1 MKNYISHSISK
12 LKNNFS
18 LTRKNATLLPVFLM
32 LLFVIANTNT
42 SLAQDTFE
50 TSFDSWVNIAGDQS
64 NWLRTT
70 GSTPSPNTGPTTG
83 SGSATYIYYEA
94 TGGTTGDVAWIEKVY
109 DFRGKENVQL
119 VFDFHMWAN
128 SLDANAMGSL
138 DVFVDYEGTL
148 TNVFTITG
156 NQGNNWLRTNP
167 INLSYF
173 DKKLVKLRF
182 QATRGTQFTSDI
194 AVDNINVTFQLP
206 GPLDSDGDGV
216 LDINDLDDDNDGIL
230 DVDEC
235 QSISGAAL
243 PEADAIS
250 YSRDIYD
257 FYVAGN
263 NTNALGY
270 KESGFEKA
278 AFDKG
283 VSLTVLSGPD
293 EFTVTG
299 ATGAGSASN
308 STVSFANGTI
318 TYGVNYSSPTNNDEF
333 RTTTASNFFSGN
345 IGEGVYIL
353 PYQGGQAGDT
363 YTTTINFTTPVTAF
377 SFDLVDIFD
386 TITTGNPI
394 STYSLVINGV
404 EYVGFTGGFLGD
416 DGTGNLNVIDGS
428 GTNVGSVVAGQNI
441 ENTIGF
447 ISQTPITQI
456 QVIHRVESGSIS
468 STARDPHG
476 IDNFVYGTGSCD
488 TDGDGILNYL
498 DTDSDND
505 GCTDANEAYFG
516 TTLRVDGDND
526 GFYGN
531 GAVTVD
537 GQGRVVGASYN
548 TPNAVYL
555 DETLS
560 ACYDTDNDGVPDSVD
575 LDDDNDGILDSIE
588 CPLTPLS
595 AAADA
600 SYYQS
605 SHGRYFS
612 VSNNINAN
620 GYIESGWSGAISE
633 AGSVVVSE
641 SDFTSTTF
649 SNGSL
654 TISSDVSAAANTSAV
669 GISVTNADSFISGAS
684 GSGYSIVPGDSRSET
699 DQNLTTSVFINFTN
713 PVYSFGFDLV
723 DYFDHGSVGSFE
735 DEWGIYADGIL
746 IFKIGPDKSV
756 GSGVSGLVTLKDGSG
771 NFLSN
776 ITVGQNLETF
786 IGFIQPRPVST
797 IEIRHSSTY
806 ITDSFGADNFG
817 IDEFRYSQ
825 EAPCDFDKDG
835 IPNYLDSDSD
845 NDGCTDAD
853 EAYYNG
859 LADADSDNNGYYG
872 SGVPTVD
879 GQGKVTT
886 ASYAT
891 PNAYYLN
898 TAVITCDDND
908 KDGIPDAV
916 DVDDDNDGILDA
928 NECPTPVIYNDSF
941 EVPNIQ
947 SLGTNLT
954 SRPDADADGEVDM
967 FISQTSI
974 EGWTT
979 TDANSFDIIFDL
991 LNASDGNQSLDLY
1004 GTPTATGIQKTYTGF
1019 TEGVEVDFSLDYSS
1033 VAGLFEA
1040 TVSVDY
1046 GSGPVLLTTLQP
1058 NGIAASD
1065 SPGVAGQRAS
1075 SVVWSNYSATL
1086 TPTASG
1092 SIKIIIQST
1101 SLGSGQV
1108 GVLIDN
1114 VSLSQTSCT
1123 DTDSDGVID
1132 SFDTDSDNDGC
1143 PDAMEG
1149 AATLTLDKLSTFT
1162 GGSVGGSSQ
1171 NLGSNVDANG
1181 SPIVSG
1187 QGATGF
1193 TQASTNDVKDAN
1205 VSLACAIDL
1214 NITKKVDKPILKIG
1228 ETVIFTLVLT
1238 NAGPQPATNVQVRDL
1253 LPAGLTYNAASS
1265 VIATNTTYNPTTG
1278 IWDLSSLTIGVN
1290 DSVELKIAATINTLG
1305 VIITNNTEIF
1315 STTETDKDSTPNSN
1329 N

>member
-1 MKNYISHSISK
+1 M
-12 LKNNFS
+12 
-18 LTRKNATLLPVFLM
+18 
-32 LLFVIANTNT
+32 
-42 SLAQDTFE
+42 AQDTFE

-468 STARDPHG
+468 SSARDPHG

-531 GAVTVD
+531 GLVTVD
-537 GQGRVVGASYN
+537 GQGKVVGASYN

-555 DETLS
+555 DETIS

-588 CPLTPLS
+588 CPVTPLS

-600 SYYQS
+600 SFYQS

-612 VSNNINAN
+612 VSNNTNAN

-633 AGSVVVSE
+633 AGSFVVSE
-641 SDFTSTTF
+641 SNFTSTTF
-649 SNGSL
+649 SNGTL
-654 TISSDVSAAANTSAV
+654 TLSSDVSAAANTSTV

-684 GSGYSIVPGDSRSET
+684 GSGYSIVPGDARSET

-797 IEIRHSSTY
+797 IEIKHSSTY

-916 DVDDDNDGILDA
+916 DVDDDNDGILDLS
-928 NECPTPVIYNDSF
+928 EERCDQPSY
-941 EVPNIQ
+941 
-947 SLGTNLT
+947 
-954 SRPDADADGEVDM
+954 
-967 FISQTSI
+967 
-974 EGWTT
+974 
-979 TDANSFDIIFDL
+979 ANSTSGTGAFQDQLYIFNWSDIGGSLNNGDTQTFTINNLIITATFSNVVATGGGVNTSDLKTWPQALIGDLYNTSGTQESLYGDAATTSFSFTVDFTATKNGMPYPLDIIAIDSESTTAAGGESIIFDS
-991 LNASDGNQSLDLY
+991 NGGNWTFLEGKSGLGGTTFGDFTTSNQRLTVVDTFDDDDRGNSLY
-1004 GTPTATGIQKTYTGF
+1004 
-1019 TEGVEVDFSLDYSS
+1019 FSKNSTS
-1033 VAGLFEA
+1033 IN
-1040 TVSVDY
+1040 VSV
-1046 GSGPVLLTTLQP
+1046 
-1058 NGIAASD
+1058 N
-1065 SPGVAGQRAS
+1065 SPGTAQQAVAFGI
-1075 SVVWSNYSATL
+1075 YL
-1086 TPTASG
+1086 Y
-1092 SIKIIIQST
+1092 
-1101 SLGSGQV
+1101 
-1108 GVLIDN
+1108 
-1114 VSLSQTSCT
+1114 C
-1123 DTDSDGVID
+1123 DTDNDGIID

-1143 PDAMEG
+1143 PDAIEG

-1171 NLGSNVDANG
+1171 NLGANVDASG

-1238 NAGPQPATNVQVRDL
+1238 NSGPQPATNVQVRDL

-1278 IWDLSSLTIGVN
+1278 IWDLSSLTIGIN

-1315 STTETDKDSTPNSN
+1315 STSETDKDSTPNSN

>member
-1 MKNYISHSISK
+1 MKNYISHSITK

-18 LTRKNATLLPVFLM
+18 LTRNNATLLPVFLM
-32 LLFVIANTNT
+32 LLFAFASTNT

-64 NWLRTT
+64 NWVRTT

-128 SLDANAMGSL
+128 SADVNAMGSL
-138 DVFVDYEGTL
+138 DVFVNHEGSL

-156 NQGNNWLRTNP
+156 NQGNNWSRTNP

-173 DKKLVKLRF
+173 DGKLVKLRF
-182 QATRGTQFTSDI
+182 QSTRGTQFTSDI
-194 AVDNINVTFQLP
+194 ALDNINVTSQVSA
-206 GPLDSDGDGV
+206 PLDSDGDGV
-216 LDINDLDDDNDGIL
+216 VDEDDLDDDNDGIL
-230 DVDEC
+230 DTEEGCETATSSTFTLDSTESLLGDVNSGGKLVYKDVDGNRVVLEAAGTVGDDAGFPDYGPNDGTVVGDI
-235 QSISGAAL
+235 SIGEIGFEIAGNDINDQPKLRVSAFSADGIPLKFISIGLGGISDMDNSTAQ
-243 PEADAIS
+243 DAIAADVPGS
-250 YSRDIYD
+250 WSNLT
-257 FYVAGN
+257 VAGN
-263 NTNALGY
+263 TLSVGQITTSPVGATPVSGVTQAQLNDFDFNNFVNQGAVSEVIFNIGNPLVEGDYNATF
-270 KESGFEKA
+270 S
-278 AFDKG
+278 
-283 VSLTVLSGPD
+283 PD
-293 EFTVTG
+293 EPT
-299 ATGAGSASN
+299 S
-308 STVSFANGTI
+308 SFNLIVDDIKINEGGI
-318 TYGVNYSSPTNNDEF
+318 
-333 RTTTASNFFSGN
+333 RN
-345 IGEGVYIL
+345 IL
-353 PYQGGQAGDT
+353 T
-363 YTTTINFTTPVTAF
+363 KLLTTTI
-377 SFDLVDIFD
+377 
-386 TITTGNPI
+386 TI
-394 STYSLVINGV
+394 
-404 EYVGFTGGFLGD
+404 
-416 DGTGNLNVIDGS
+416 
-428 GTNVGSVVAGQNI
+428 
-441 ENTIGF
+441 
-447 ISQTPITQI
+447 
-456 QVIHRVESGSIS
+456 ESIIC
-468 STARDPHG
+468 R
-476 IDNFVYGTGSCD
+476 D
-488 TDGDGILNYL
+488 TDGDGIPDNL
-498 DTDSDND
+498 DSDSDND

-555 DETLS
+555 DETVS

-684 GSGYSIVPGDSRSET
+684 GSGYSIVPGDPRSET

-723 DYFDHGSVGSFE
+723 DYFDHGSAGSFE
-735 DEWGIYADGIL
+735 DEWGIYADGKL

-756 GSGVSGLVTLKDGSG
+756 GSGISGLVALKDGAG

-817 IDEFRYSQ
+817 IDEFRYSE

-845 NDGCTDAD
+845 NDGCSDAD

-859 LADADSDNNGYYG
+859 LADADSDNNGFYG
-872 SGVPTVD
+872 SGAPAVD
-879 GQGKVTT
+879 AEGKVTT

-916 DVDDDNDGILDA
+916 DVDDDNDGILDTVEDDCNNTTLITNTTDWTQVDA
-928 NECPTPVIYNDSF
+928 NTATRTVT
-941 EVPNIQ
+941 V
-947 SLGTNLT
+947 
-954 SRPDADADGEVDM
+954 DGEVVTFTATLSNPVGLGGIFNGTNHTASPNIRLTYEVDVSQNSNLVTITSSNNNIPVALR
-967 FISQTSI
+967 FTDLDNISDYYQYFEPISQQPVATPA
-974 EGWTT
+974 GWT
-979 TDANSFDIIFDL
+979 S
-991 LNASDGNQSLDLY
+991 SDGLAALPGNPGNRFHSNELDADNDGADGVFYFTGSYPITLRTGTSVY
-1004 GTPTATGIQKTYTGF
+1004 GAVSGSTANFGI
-1019 TEGVEVDFSLDYSS
+1019 D
-1033 VAGLFEA
+1033 
-1040 TVSVDY
+1040 
-1046 GSGPVLLTTLQP
+1046 
-1058 NGIAASD
+1058 
-1065 SPGVAGQRAS
+1065 
-1075 SVVWSNYSATL
+1075 VVVPICSNYDFDGDGI
-1086 TPTASG
+1086 PN
-1092 SIKIIIQST
+1092 
-1101 SLGSGQV
+1101 SL
-1108 GVLIDN
+1108 
-1114 VSLSQTSCT
+1114 
-1123 DTDSDGVID
+1123 
-1132 SFDTDSDNDGC
+1132 DTDSDNDGC
-1143 PDAMEG
+1143 PDAIEG

-1162 GGSVGGSSQ
+1162 GGSIGGSSQ
-1171 NLGSNVDANG
+1171 NLGANVDANG

-1193 TQASTNDVKDAN
+1193 TQASTNDVIDAN

-1238 NAGPQPATNVQVRDL
+1238 NSGPQPATNVQVRDL

-1315 STTETDKDSTPNSN
+1315 STSETDKDSTPNSN